1 MSQCPCKSNKTYQD
15 CCGKYLEGNATP
27 KTPEALMR
35 SRYTA
40 YSLADMDYIKKTMQ
54 GKPLLGFNEIEA
66 KQWAMS
72 VLWLGLEVIR
82 SLSKEAQNDAQFVE
96 FVATYL
102 DRGTVKAI
110 HEISQFH
117 CIDEAWFYIDGNQV
131 NDIKNK
137 QIARNESC
145 PCGSN
150 KKFKNCH
157 SKNVK

>member
-1 MSQCPCKSNKTYQD
+1 MNQCPCKSNKAYLD
-15 CCGKYLEGNATP
+15 CCGKYIEDKAIP
-27 KTPEALMR
+27 QSPEALMR

-54 GKPLLGFNEIEA
+54 GKPLLGFNEPEA

-72 VLWLGLEVIR
+72 VLWLGLEVVR
-82 SLSKEAQNDAQFVE
+82 RFSKEAQHDVE

-102 DRGTVKAI
+102 DKGTLKSI

-117 CIDEAWFYIDGNQV
+117 CIDGAWFYIDGEQL

-137 QIARNESC
+137 PIARNASC

-157 SKNVK
+157 SKNIK